1 LQSKNVLTS
10 ELTKSSSQPAYIPRE
25 HRKTA
30 CSPYGVLTERLPL
43 NAFHSCRSRAARLCA
58 MPPTLRHWL
67 RCAAL
72 PAAEGGA
79 LYPLS

>member
-1 LQSKNVLTS
+1 M
-10 ELTKSSSQPAYIPRE
+10 
-25 HRKTA
+25 
-30 CSPYGVLTERLPL
+30 
-43 NAFHSCRSRAARLCA
+43 NAFHSRISRAARLCAMPPA